1 MTILLSNPILF
12 YEGPRQEILARQ
24 AEKAEELGSGYKQE
38 ESLYF
43 RTAPRYWRWT
53 VHQWYGR
60 PWMVDL
66 LYAAL
71 LFGSVWGDRKTSNQL
86 ITAWTV
92 PLGIYLLWFVAPK
105 PDHYLLPLLIP
116 VYSAVLIPV
125 PAILEDTGKFS
136 EWRKYLAYL
145 RGAIY
150 AGLISFQLYFH
161 LSRSLAQYFQYIYL

>member
-1 MTILLSNPILF
+1 
-12 YEGPRQEILARQ
+12 
-24 AEKAEELGSGYKQE
+24 
-38 ESLYF
+38 
-43 RTAPRYWRWT
+43 
-53 VHQWYGR
+53 
-60 PWMVDL
+60 MVDL